1 MRLLPERHDHG
12 GGSLAQGEQ
21 ASLGCADRCRD
32 DQSVPLRNV
41 CAGARGHPP
50 RRTVRVKEPMMKAQ
64 TFNAGRRDFLVKS
77 AAVSG
82 GLTLGIHL
90 SGNVLAADAPAITEV
105 THWIVIQH
113 NDVVLIR
120 IARSELGQGS
130 FTGLAQ
136 LVAEELEC
144 DWSKVRSEYADVN
157 DHVRRNRIFGS
168 MSTGGSRSIRESQ
181 EYLRKA
187 GASAREMLVAAAAQ
201 EWGVPAAECKAA
213 RSVISHPSGK
223 STTFGKVAAAASKL
237 EVPKEPKLKDPKD
250 WKLIGTSP
258 PRFDIADKTTGKQIY
273 AADVRLPGI
282 LHASIVQCPVFG
294 GKLKSYDE
302 SAIRHAIGVKRVVA
316 GDDWVAVVANN
327 WWRANQALKELPVE
341 WDVGESGKVSS
352 DSIMQF
358 LRTGVD
364 AKDVPVAR
372 KDGDAQAAL
381 GSAAKVIEAEYHAP
395 YLNHATMEPQTATAI
410 VTDEKVEVW
419 CGTQNGEATIA
430 AASEAAGIP
439 LENVIVHKMHAGG
452 GFGRR

>member
-1 MRLLPERHDHG
+1 M
-12 GGSLAQGEQ
+12 
-21 ASLGCADRCRD
+21 CACAR
-32 DQSVPLRNV
+32 QSISSHSPHK
-41 CAGARGHPP
+41 GD
-50 RRTVRVKEPMMKAQ
+50 PMMKSP
-64 TFNAGRRDFLVKS
+64 TFNAGRRDFLIKS

-90 SGNVLAADAPAITEV
+90 SGSVLAADAPAITEV
-105 THWIVIQH
+105 THWIVIQP
-113 NDVVLIR
+113 NDTVVIR

-157 DHVRRNRIFGS
+157 EHVRRNRIFGS

-223 STTFGKVAAAASKL
+223 STTFGKVAAAAAKM

-273 AADVRLPGI
+273 AADVRLPGM
-282 LHASIVQCPVFG
+282 LTHPSCNAP
-294 GKLKSYDE
+294 Y
-302 SAIRHAIGVKRVVA
+302 
-316 GDDWVAVVANN
+316 
-327 WWRANQALKELPVE
+327 
-341 WDVGESGKVSS
+341 
-352 DSIMQF
+352 
-358 LRTGVD
+358 
-364 AKDVPVAR
+364 
-372 KDGDAQAAL
+372 
-381 GSAAKVIEAEYHAP
+381 SAA
-395 YLNHATMEPQTATAI
+395 
-410 VTDEKVEVW
+410 
-419 CGTQNGEATIA
+419 
-430 AASEAAGIP
+430 S
-439 LENVIVHKMHAGG
+439 
-452 GFGRR
+452 